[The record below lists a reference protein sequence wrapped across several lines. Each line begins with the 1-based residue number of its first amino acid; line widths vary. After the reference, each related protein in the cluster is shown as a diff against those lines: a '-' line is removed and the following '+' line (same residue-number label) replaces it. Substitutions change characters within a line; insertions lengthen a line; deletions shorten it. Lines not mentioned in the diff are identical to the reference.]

1 MIKRPSSKDSEN
13 DILQMQQDF
22 YAESNRDAAFQPAAK
37 VVRMK
42 QPEGAEKAAPVRQSE
57 FARRRKLQKET
68 GAAGVKTVE
77 KKEEVPEHTII
88 GEIVE
93 KRYDGGVVPMDVGGE
108 GEEGA
113 FPKVVHVKP
122 LPAGGGTGKKSLF
135 AQMFGKGGSGED
147 SKKVKFQLPSQ
158 SVILE
163 GEESKEIHA
172 ENLQKMGQMSEE
184 EILKER
190 EHLMGTM
197 DPKLV
202 EFLKA
207 RKKGKV
213 PEEKPKPEPIPE
225 VEELKPDLP
234 DLDVLQ
240 QEGSDQ
246 WINFDILESEKLQW
260 TKDIQKT
267 VKNLKPGENFEARF
281 DWKGT
286 LQPYVNPQQT
296 PEKDDRELYLHGE
309 DADRPGYTLQELFRL
324 ARANVLQQ
332 RISALNAIAGILNI
346 FNQGFYDGVLELPIS
361 KIFFFLRF
369 ALDENTPAVVE
380 AASRALANLF
390 YNDTDETLL
399 DTLCDTERGLYQPE
413 MGLNVTHSRS
423 EEEEK
428 ERQRELESG
437 FNAMKL
443 SNAGQS
449 KSKKPAQVHFSAH
462 VDDDPDDLTNRESM
476 NDYHLAET
484 DLLECLARTNIV
496 ERIRYVLFSMRPE
509 GTTAVSCVKLL
520 IRLARTNAAIA
531 GKIASNEQL
540 MGGLVRVYLGKGL
553 DEAQGKHE
561 PQHVVVKLLR
571 VLCAYGGGIYERHL
585 ERHHV
590 VSLLK
595 RYVFSRRDINVK
607 LIQVQIE
614 TFRFLRMILK
624 LNRND
629 ALYCELLPALCYLLE
644 WHFQHLAPDGSGPFI
659 IRQHGAALLALIG
672 YDHLA
677 GVPNLGAVLTP
688 QALDRLFA
696 CFSKWFNAA
705 TKYGVDEFSQ
715 KLLLGAC
722 LSVATK
728 MRHLAGS
735 YYRSFVDGY
744 LLVFLRSAK
753 FEELMKQLRF
763 SPLASPAGHGATV
776 DRSSKIGPLPNLGG
790 ILTSD
795 ANGGHSTPPPPS
807 LILAKSYPIFLLHP
821 LLQLLRHHA
830 VDHGPAPLEQ
840 FTRHPCQLNYLASL
854 TAPVMAV
861 PSGTVAGLGSNW
873 FLKAELYYILD
884 VLSVS
889 VEHWRRRRHD
899 EDPDEEGALLLA
911 LAFRVVLHLSDEFYP
926 AVGKLFDEVLFV
938 REFYR
943 WQSETEVVTAEE
955 MQRWKFCYKMFV
967 DRIRRTKGLSTTPS
981 RNTFT
986 IGSAW
991 RTPLLPTT
999 WPYSP
1004 LYLLL
1009 EQLEQGLPKPG
1020 ENQVA
1025 EEVLI
1030 PLTLKFSELAEA
1042 NSVRFVTATQ
1052 KLMYLMVAFLGPD
1065 SRFLEPDL
1073 SALVTRRIDGLRR
1086 DAAQFDFD
1094 TRLEERKSF
1103 HGLYQLL
1110 LDVFQSSSYGHA
1122 PFSALVMAPL
1132 AQQYDIQW
1140 RNLVWSEHVAVLRFI
1155 TCSEQQL
1162 FGSLAEYL
1170 EPVETDVTLIKF
1182 YSQALHSNLLRPGS
1196 IPARIASHHVQA
1208 YRQRSANHG
1217 TTQGSAEE
1225 ANDK

>member
-22 YAESNRDAAFQPAAK
+22 YAEANKDAAFQPAAK

-42 QPEGAEKAAPVRQSE
+42 QPEQSYPPVRQSE
-57 FARRRKLQKET
+57 FARRRKLQKE
-68 GAAGVKTVE
+68 
-77 KKEEVPEHTII
+77 KKEAEAVPEHTII

-93 KRYDGGVVPMDVGGE
+93 KRYDGGKVPMEVGGE
-108 GEEGA
+108 EEEGA
-113 FPKVVHVKP
+113 FPKVVHVKA
-122 LPAGGGTGKKSLF
+122 LPVGGETGKKSLF
-135 AQMFGKGGSGED
+135 AQMFGKGGSGGED
-147 SKKVKFQLPSQ
+147 AKKVKFQLPSQ

-163 GEESKEIHA
+163 GEESKEIHE

-184 EILKER
+184 EIRKER
-190 EHLMGTM
+190 EHLIGTM

-213 PEEKPKPEPIPE
+213 SDGTPKPEPIPE
-225 VEELKPDLP
+225 VKPDLP

-240 QEGSDQ
+240 QQGSDQ
-246 WINFDILESEKLQW
+246 WINFDILEPEKLQW

-267 VKNLKPGENFEARF
+267 VKNLKPGETFEARF

-286 LQPYVNPQQT
+286 LQPYVNPQES
-296 PEKDDRELYLHGE
+296 PAKDDRELYLHGE
-309 DADRPGYTLQELFRL
+309 DAERPGYTLQELFRL

-399 DTLCDTERGLYQPE
+399 DALTDTERGLYQPE

-443 SNAGQS
+443 SNSAQK
-449 KSKKPAQVHFSAH
+449 KSQKPTQAHFSAH
-462 VDDDPDDLTNRESM
+462 VDDDPDDLTNRETM

-484 DLLECLARTNIV
+484 DLLECLARTNIL

-520 IRLARTNAAIA
+520 IRLARTNTEIA
-531 GKIASNEQL
+531 TKIAANEQL
-540 MGGLVRVYLGKGL
+540 MGGLVRVYLGKGF
-553 DEAQGKHE
+553 EEVQGKHE

-571 VLCAYGGGIYERHL
+571 VLCAYGGGMYERHL
-585 ERHHV
+585 ERYHV

-595 RYVFSRRDINVK
+595 RYVFTRRDINVK

-614 TFRFLRMILK
+614 TFRFLRLILK

-672 YDHLA
+672 YDHLSDA
-677 GVPNLGAVLTP
+677 KADLATVLTP
-688 QALDRLFA
+688 QVLDRLFA
-696 CFSKWFNAA
+696 CFSKWFNGA

-722 LSVATK
+722 LGVATK

-753 FEELMKQLRF
+753 FEELMKQLKF
-763 SPLASPAGHGATV
+763 SPLASPTAGRDSTI
-776 DRSSKIGPLPNLGG
+776 DRSAKIGPLPNLGG
-790 ILTSD
+790 ILTGD
-795 ANGGHSTPPPPS
+795 AANAGPPA
-807 LILAKSYPIFLLHP
+807 LVLTKSYPIFLLHP
-821 LLQLLRHHA
+821 LLVLLRHHA
-830 VDHGPAPLEQ
+830 DHDPAPLDLL
-840 FTRHPCQLNYLASL
+840 TRHPCQLNYLAKL
-854 TAPVMAV
+854 TAPVTAGTA
-861 PSGTVAGLGSNW
+861 PSGLGSNW

-889 VEHWRRRRHD
+889 VGHWRRLHGKLANEND
-899 EDPDEEGALLLA
+899 DGDEEGPRQLLLA
-911 LAFRVVLHLSDEFYP
+911 LAFRVVLHLSDEFHP
-926 AVGKLFDEVLFV
+926 AVGSLFDEVLFV
-938 REFYR
+938 REFYG
-943 WQSETEVVTAEE
+943 QTVEEVTAEE

-967 DRIRRTKGLSTTPS
+967 NRIRRNKELKTPP

-986 IGSAW
+986 VGSAW
-991 RTPLLPTT
+991 RTPLLPVT

-1065 SRFLEPDL
+1065 SRFLDADL
-1073 SALVTRRIDGLRR
+1073 SGLITRRIDELRR
-1086 DAAQFDFD
+1086 EVASGSGTKFDFD

-1103 HGLYQLL
+1103 HGLYQLV

-1122 PFSALVMAPL
+1122 PFSALVMVPL

-1162 FGSLAEYL
+1162 FGTLNQYL
-1170 EPVETDVTLIKF
+1170 EPAETDVTLIKF

-1208 YRQRSANHG
+1208 YRAAATKRGVNA
-1217 TTQGSAEE
+1217 AKEEEEE

>member
-93 KRYDGGVVPMDVGGE
+93 KRYDGGVIPMDVGGE
-108 GEEGA
+108 GEVGA
-113 FPKVVHVKP
+113 FPKVVHVKA

-190 EHLMGTM
+190 EHLMRTM

-437 FNAMKL
+437 LNAMKL

-449 KSKKPAQVHFSAH
+449 KSK
-462 VDDDPDDLTNRESM
+462 
-476 NDYHLAET
+476 
-484 DLLECLARTNIV
+484 
-496 ERIRYVLFSMRPE
+496 
-509 GTTAVSCVKLL
+509 
-520 IRLARTNAAIA
+520 
-531 GKIASNEQL
+531 
-540 MGGLVRVYLGKGL
+540 VR
-553 DEAQGKHE
+553 
-561 PQHVVVKLLR
+561 
-571 VLCAYGGGIYERHL
+571 
-585 ERHHV
+585 
-590 VSLLK
+590 
-595 RYVFSRRDINVK
+595 
-607 LIQVQIE
+607 
-614 TFRFLRMILK
+614 
-624 LNRND
+624 
-629 ALYCELLPALCYLLE
+629 
-644 WHFQHLAPDGSGPFI
+644 
-659 IRQHGAALLALIG
+659 
-672 YDHLA
+672 
-677 GVPNLGAVLTP
+677 
-688 QALDRLFA
+688 
-696 CFSKWFNAA
+696 
-705 TKYGVDEFSQ
+705 
-715 KLLLGAC
+715 
-722 LSVATK
+722 
-728 MRHLAGS
+728 
-735 YYRSFVDGY
+735 
-744 LLVFLRSAK
+744 
-753 FEELMKQLRF
+753 
-763 SPLASPAGHGATV
+763 
-776 DRSSKIGPLPNLGG
+776 
-790 ILTSD
+790 
-795 ANGGHSTPPPPS
+795 S
-807 LILAKSYPIFLLHP
+807 LI
-821 LLQLLRHHA
+821 
-830 VDHGPAPLEQ
+830 
-840 FTRHPCQLNYLASL
+840 
-854 TAPVMAV
+854 
-861 PSGTVAGLGSNW
+861 
-873 FLKAELYYILD
+873 
-884 VLSVS
+884 
-889 VEHWRRRRHD
+889 
-899 EDPDEEGALLLA
+899 
-911 LAFRVVLHLSDEFYP
+911 VLH
-926 AVGKLFDEVLFV
+926 
-938 REFYR
+938 
-943 WQSETEVVTAEE
+943 
-955 MQRWKFCYKMFV
+955 
-967 DRIRRTKGLSTTPS
+967 
-981 RNTFT
+981 
-986 IGSAW
+986 
-991 RTPLLPTT
+991 
-999 WPYSP
+999 
-1004 LYLLL
+1004 
-1009 EQLEQGLPKPG
+1009 
-1020 ENQVA
+1020 
-1025 EEVLI
+1025 
-1030 PLTLKFSELAEA
+1030 
-1042 NSVRFVTATQ
+1042 
-1052 KLMYLMVAFLGPD
+1052 
-1065 SRFLEPDL
+1065 
-1073 SALVTRRIDGLRR
+1073 
-1086 DAAQFDFD
+1086 
-1094 TRLEERKSF
+1094 
-1103 HGLYQLL
+1103 
-1110 LDVFQSSSYGHA
+1110 
-1122 PFSALVMAPL
+1122 
-1132 AQQYDIQW
+1132 
-1140 RNLVWSEHVAVLRFI
+1140 
-1155 TCSEQQL
+1155 
-1162 FGSLAEYL
+1162 
-1170 EPVETDVTLIKF
+1170 
-1182 YSQALHSNLLRPGS
+1182 
-1196 IPARIASHHVQA
+1196 
-1208 YRQRSANHG
+1208 
-1217 TTQGSAEE
+1217 
-1225 ANDK
+1225 